1 VTVLLLFLYERFT
14 VVVSILATAL
24 LALGSVF
31 IGLWLTGTER
41 NITAMIGMTMI
52 VGIVTETAIFFFAE
66 AQSAESHEL
75 VRAGKARLR
84 PVLMTA
90 IIAILALM
98 PLALGMGAGAQMQ
111 APLAI
116 AIISGLL
123 AEIPLVLLVM
133 PGIYAWLERLSKKG
147 SVRVIH

>member
-1 VTVLLLFLYERFT
+1 
-14 VVVSILATAL
+14 
-24 LALGSVF
+24 
-31 IGLWLTGTER
+31 
-41 NITAMIGMTMI
+41 
-52 VGIVTETAIFFFAE
+52 
-66 AQSAESHEL
+66 
-75 VRAGKARLR
+75 
-84 PVLMTA
+84 MTA

-133 PGIYAWLERLSKKG
+133 PGIYAWLESLSKKG

>member
-1 VTVLLLFLYERFT
+1 
-14 VVVSILATAL
+14 
-24 LALGSVF
+24 
-31 IGLWLTGTER
+31 
-41 NITAMIGMTMI
+41 
-52 VGIVTETAIFFFAE
+52 
-66 AQSAESHEL
+66 
-75 VRAGKARLR
+75 
-84 PVLMTA
+84 MTA

-123 AEIPLVLLVM
+123 AEIPLVLLVK